1 MCTLLLASSTRW
13 CAVSCSLDDTI
24 LSSLLQIFNDEVDAY
39 QPWTLFLIFVSM
51 IILISGVILL
61 TYKKPE
67 KKVPSAAAPGNVAM
81 ASRPAGRP
89 RRKNDDEDGDEEDAL
104 RTGEEPDPEEV
115 WQIGSTNESDDEG
128 GVVPHTP
135 RPTRHRSASARSREG
150 EEERM
155 IVDEDEEG
163 RASTSSDATLT
174 RPESSPPYAD
184 DEFGTWEQGK
194 LRR

>member
-1 MCTLLLASSTRW
+1 MSGEVGEKRST
-13 CAVSCSLDDTI
+13 TI
-24 LSSLLQIFNDEVDAY
+24 RGRRVVEPAEFGFVGDEDRDR
-39 QPWTLFLIFVSM
+39 
-51 IILISGVILL
+51 
-61 TYKKPE
+61 
-67 KKVPSAAAPGNVAM
+67 VPSP
-81 ASRPAGRP
+81 SSSDP
-89 RRKNDDEDGDEEDAL
+89 DEEDAL